1 MALVVDASVA
11 AAWCFDDESGSAG
24 ARRLLKRLNTETGL
38 VPAIFWYEIR
48 NVLLSRERR
57 SGGES
62 ANAEVFMRRLEELD
76 LEEVRGH
83 RDDAVLDLARRHGL
97 TIYDAAYLDLA
108 IRRSASLA
116 TLDRRMAVAAKAE
129 GLLELLE

>member
-1 MALVVDASVA
+1 MAMVVDASVA
-11 AAWCFDDESGSAG
+11 AAWCFEDESGSPG
-24 ARRLLKRLNTETGL
+24 ARRLLTRLSTEAGL

-57 SGGES
+57 SGGKPT
-62 ANAEVFMRRLEELD
+62 NAEVFMRRLNELD

-83 RDDAVLDLARRHGL
+83 TDDAVLDLARRHGL

-116 TLDRRMAVAAKAE
+116 TLVF
-129 GLLELLE
+129 

>member
-11 AAWCFDDESGSAG
+11 AAWCFDDESGSPG
-24 ARRLLKRLNTETGL
+24 ARRLLKRLNTESGL
-38 VPAIFWYEIR
+38 VPTIFWYEIR

-83 RDDAVLDLARRHGL
+83 PDDAVLNLARRHGL

-108 IRRSASLA
+108 IRRSAGLA
-116 TLDRRMAVAAKAE
+116 TLDRRMAIAAKAE
-129 GLLELLE
+129 GLLDLLE